1 MRPGDARK
9 NGFAELSADLQ
20 GAQASAVPIKNGSAP
35 EVPEGR
41 QSTQPGAVL
50 EGALAALAEDP
61 PEPARVDEV
70 SLAPPEVDWPADVP
84 PAAAARPV
92 DPAPEPALVVLFVEG
107 AAPAAD
113 TDEPSPRVTTPLD
126 MAPPGVVTVCATAG
140 TATAKAA
147 GNSWNI
153 RCVIPR
159 EIVRTILV
167 QVCISRPSRSCSKP
181 GFQEGRIEDPHLHI
195 QPI

>member
-1 MRPGDARK
+1 M
-9 NGFAELSADLQ
+9 
-20 GAQASAVPIKNGSAP
+20 
-35 EVPEGR
+35 PEGR

-61 PEPARVDEV
+61 PEPARVDEGT
-70 SLAPPEVDWPADVP
+70 LAPPEVDWPADVP

-92 DPAPEPALVVLFVEG
+92 DPVPEPALVVLFVEG

-159 EIVRTILV
+159 EIARTSLV
-167 QVCISRPSRSCSKP
+167 QFASAGPPSHVRNPNFKRA
-181 GFQEGRIEDPHLHI
+181 GLKMRT
-195 QPI
+195 